1 MRKLPI
7 GEMNRISVE
16 EFKSV
21 GKIPVSVI
29 LDNVR
34 SLNNIGSIFRTCDAF
49 RIEKLYLCGITACP
63 PHKDI
68 HKTAL
73 GATESVSWEYYE
85 DTRKIISLLKSG
97 GYHIFAAEQAEGS
110 TSLQNTDFLK
120 DHKYAIIFGHE
131 VRGVE
136 QVVIDM
142 SDSCIEIPQVG
153 TKHSLNVA
161 VSAGIIL
168 WEAFRQLQFP
178 VFENLSRNPLSAGPI
193 S

>member
-1 MRKLPI
+1 MRKLSI
-7 GEMNRISVE
+7 DELNRVSIE
-16 EFKSV
+16 EFRLA

-49 RIEKLYLCGITACP
+49 SIEKLYLCGITACP

-73 GATESVSWEYYE
+73 GATDSVEWEYKAE
-85 DTRKIISLLKSG
+85 TLQVIKKLKSE
-97 GYHIFAAEQAEGS
+97 GYCIFSAEQAEGS
-110 TSLQNTDFLK
+110 TLLHHMILQK
-120 DHKYAIIFGHE
+120 EKKYAIVFGHE
-131 VRGVE
+131 VHGVA
-136 QVVIDM
+136 QSVIDM
-142 SDSCIEIPQVG
+142 SDTCIEIPQSG

-168 WEAFRQLQFP
+168 WEAFRQI
-178 VFENLSRNPLSAGPI
+178 ESMK
-193 S
+193 

>member
-1 MRKLPI
+1 MRKLAI
-7 GEMNRISVE
+7 EELNRISLD

-73 GATESVSWEYYE
+73 GATDSVSWEYYE
-85 DTRKIISLLKSG
+85 STLTIALKLKSES
-97 GYHIFAAEQAEGS
+97 YTILSAEQAEGS
-110 TSLQNTDFLK
+110 TSLQNMELDSEK
-120 DHKYAIIFGHE
+120 KYAIVFGHE
-131 VRGVE
+131 VHGVD
-136 QVVIDM
+136 QQVIDI
-142 SDSCIEIPQVG
+142 SHACIEIPQEG
-153 TKHSLNVA
+153 TKHSLNVS

-168 WEAFRQLQFP
+168 WEAFRKF
-178 VFENLSRNPLSAGPI
+178 VFGLK
-193 S
+193 